1 MAAIKLIINCAGGG
15 GGGEG
20 GGGDRGG
27 VTPSPSCT
35 DSLPLSRKRGLR
47 LDDITFTL
55 KLAYNVRV

>member
-1 MAAIKLIINCAGGG
+1 MLGMGGG